1 MTIHLPRLRPALR
14 AAAALLACLL
24 LPAPPALASQVVQV
38 RVGNHP
44 EFTRV
49 VFELDAPARY
59 RVEKRDGENP
69 ELVVTIDAASRP
81 RTIRSK
87 SQGIEAVQ
95 VTSEGQR
102 SVARVALRKPGL
114 RLKEMI
120 LANPSRI
127 VLDLVHGAAPKP
139 VAKTPP
145 APEPAPKPEPVVKL
159 PEPAPKPE
167 PVAKLP
173 EPAPKPEPVAKTPAP
188 KPEPVAK
195 VPEPVVAPKPEPVA
209 KAPSAPPEAV
219 APKPEPPPA
228 PAATPPKPI
237 APVAKPVAPK
247 PKPAPVAKPTAPEP
261 PKQAETSEGPPM
273 EILAGIAVGVLLC
286 VVGLVVLLRRRRP
299 GRDEADA
306 LGDEAADGDAEQR
319 SFTEMV
325 FSETGGE
332 VSEAPAEA
340 GGVSDL
346 DSFFDDDSAADE
358 QLASRGD
365 DVMQQGIS
373 DLPTDRGGAPAGPGP
388 IAATSPDPDVLRV
401 VHELE
406 RRMGQLEGK
415 LTESNEAR
423 ERLERQVAAQSEEL
437 RVQRA
442 AIARTQRAL
451 RSLSRG
457 DEDKATEPALRDDDT
472 QAKTRIN
479 V

>member
-1 MTIHLPRLRPALR
+1 MTIHLPRFRPALR
-14 AAAALLACLL
+14 AAVALLACLL
-24 LPAPPALASQVVQV
+24 LPTTPARAGQVVQV

-59 RVEKRDGENP
+59 RVERRDGTDP
-69 ELVVTIDAASRP
+69 ELIVTIDAASRP
-81 RTIRSK
+81 RRIRSK
-87 SQGIEAVQ
+87 SLGIEAVE
-95 VTSEGQR
+95 VTSQGQT

-127 VLDLVHGAAPKP
+127 VLDLVHDAPAPKP
-139 VAKTPP
+139 VAK
-145 APEPAPKPEPVVKL
+145 APAPKPAAP
-159 PEPAPKPE
+159 PAPKPE
-167 PVAKLP
+167 PVAKQP
-173 EPAPKPEPVAKTPAP
+173 EPSPEPAPVAKAPLTPPAPKPEVAPSPAP
-188 KPEPVAK
+188 E
-195 VPEPVVAPKPEPVA
+195 VVAQ
-209 KAPSAPPEAV
+209 APSPE
-219 APKPEPPPA
+219 PA
-228 PAATPPKPI
+228 PAVEPELPAQPEAPVAPAPPKPA
-237 APVAKPVAPK
+237 APVAKPVT
-247 PKPAPVAKPTAPEP
+247 PKPAPIAKPTPPAPPRAE
-261 PKQAETSEGPPM
+261 QAQASDGPPL
-273 EILAGIAVGVLLC
+273 EILAGAAVGVLLC

-299 GRDEADA
+299 RSDERDE
-306 LGDEAADGDAEQR
+306 LGDEASDGDAEQR

-325 FSETGGE
+325 FSETDAQAPGASAETGG
-332 VSEAPAEA
+332 A
-340 GGVSDL
+340 SDL
-346 DSFFDDDSAADE
+346 DSFFDEERAADATSE
-358 QLASRGD
+358 SRGD
-365 DVMQQGIS
+365 DVMSEGFT
-373 DLPTDRGGAPAGPGP
+373 DLPTDRGGAALPPAGPVVASG
-388 IAATSPDPDVLRV
+388 SGPDPDVLRV

-415 LTESNEAR
+415 LNDSNEAR

-457 DEDKATEPALRDDDT
+457 EEEKATEPALREEDT